1 MNDSELSISEG
12 MHYNYMA
19 VTKAYSYEKYLFLK
33 DYGINKYITEC
44 ERLRCMAGDFYYALK
59 ESETTNISKFYNDHA
74 STFVPS
80 AVGFNMYLTKVAFN
94 NTVNIMPL
102 KGFNKLKRLEKLYE
116 EYKDEI

>member
-59 ESETTNISKFYNDHA
+59 ESEVTNISQFYNDHA
-74 STFVPS
+74 KEFISS
-80 AVGFNMYLTKVAFN
+80 AVGFNMYLTNTAFK
-94 NTVNIMPL
+94 NTTNIMSL
-102 KGFNKLKRLEKLYE
+102 KSFRKLQRLEELYK